1 MRRRY
6 RPHPVRRTAMCA
18 FVLTGLLY
26 AAGMA
31 YVRPKVLEY
40 AENQVVQQATFALY
54 DVMTEQVYR
63 ERETYAGLVTLTRDA
78 DQAVT
83 AVTTD
88 GILADRLKA
97 QVSRAIYEKLGE
109 MEQDTVAVPLG
120 SILWPDVMAGRGPV
134 LRFGLAGLGY
144 AQAEFISAFTEA
156 GINQTRHQVVLEVT
170 SQIRVLT
177 PLGGHDC
184 EVRDRLV
191 VSDTVIIGRV
201 PQSYTYIDDTEQT
214 LLGKI
219 NDYAE

>member
-6 RPHPVRRTAMCA
+6 RPHPVRRTAVCA

-97 QVSRAIYEKLGE
+97 QVSRAIYEKLVE
-109 MEQDTVAVPLG
+109 MERDTVEVPLG